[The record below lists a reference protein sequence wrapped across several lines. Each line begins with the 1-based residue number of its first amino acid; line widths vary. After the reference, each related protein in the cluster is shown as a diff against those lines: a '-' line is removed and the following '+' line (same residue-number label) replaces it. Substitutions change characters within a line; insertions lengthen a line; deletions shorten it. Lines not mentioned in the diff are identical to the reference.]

1 MSGTDSAPLDVPTS
15 QPNSS
20 SITIEAIQDCVDKL
34 VLNIFEAARG
44 HSDLSSGPERSKVL
58 IGVYKESIHT
68 VNRLVGI
75 NKTKAQQELYL
86 AELSVEYDSLKTDV
100 LLLEAELKKVVERTD
115 LELDT
120 LLGYP
125 SV

>member
-1 MSGTDSAPLDVPTS
+1 M
-15 QPNSS
+15 
-20 SITIEAIQDCVDKL
+20 DKL

-58 IGVYKESIHT
+58 IGVYKESVHT
-68 VNRLVGI
+68 INRLVGI

-86 AELSVEYDSLKTDV
+86 AELSAEYGSLKTDV
-100 LLLEAELKKVVERTD
+100 LLLEAELKEVVERTD

-120 LLGYP
+120 ILGYS